1 MDIPADSTPFTVF
14 VARPST
20 DAYVRSFEP
29 SNQPRKDEIDPVFLD
44 AMTVRHKVFIL
55 EQKVPLECEM
65 DEDDPRSCHWVAH
78 MSDGG
83 DNTSAMSQQAVG
95 CLRVVPYPQSPHP
108 IPGAAYTII
117 DGVNELKGRWVRKSE
132 AAKNGDVASKIPLPL
147 PTSTTPQSE
156 LEFVPVSADD
166 SLASA
171 TDGAGAGAVADRAT
185 SLHDGK
191 EPYIK
196 LGRIAVLSHLRGFR
210 LGRFLVQT
218 ALDWIKANPT
228 FFDEHDPEA
237 AAATAE
243 TKFNGLVCVHA
254 QVHALG
260 FYTRL
265 GFAVDEGMGTWWEEG
280 IPHVGMFLRL
290 DMNKKE

>member
-1 MDIPADSTPFTVF
+1 MSVPADNTPFTVF
-14 VARPST
+14 VARPNT
-20 DAYVRSFEP
+20 DAYVRSAEP
-29 SNQPRKDEIDPVFLD
+29 TAQPRKGEIDPTFLD
-44 AMTVRHKVFIL
+44 AMTVRHKVFIV
-55 EQKVPLECEM
+55 EQKVPLECEL

-83 DNTSAMSQQAVG
+83 DNTSVISQQAVG
-95 CLRVVPYPQSPHP
+95 CIRAVPYPQSPHP

-117 DGVNELKGRWVRKSE
+117 DGVNEIKGRWVRKADAGS
-132 AAKNGDVASKIPLPL
+132 NGETPKLPL
-147 PTSTTPQSE
+147 SPPTSTTPQSA
-156 LEFVPVSADD
+156 LEFIPASADD
-166 SLASA
+166 TPAAAGSA
-171 TDGAGAGAVADRAT
+171 GGAGGADRAT

-196 LGRIAVLSHLRGFR
+196 LGRIAVLPYFRGFR
-210 LGRFLVQT
+210 LGQYLVQT
-218 ALDWIKANPT
+218 TLDWIKANPT

-290 DMNKKE
+290 DLNKKE